1 MESPVHRAFRS
12 PREGIGTQIAQDGFD
27 RVIDHF
33 LQSTMALHAIEE
45 ADFVILGFADARMN
59 SDIYIQPREELLWI
73 YACDEQSSETHMTV
87 FVKNVQ
93 AFELLRFAVCT
104 A

>member
-12 PREGIGTQIAQDGFD
+12 LDEGIGTQIAQDGFD

-59 SDIYIQPREELLWI
+59 SDIHIQPREELLWI
-73 YACDEQSSETHMTV
+73 YACDE
-87 FVKNVQ
+87 
-93 AFELLRFAVCT
+93 
-104 A
+104 

>member
-1 MESPVHRAFRS
+1 
-12 PREGIGTQIAQDGFD
+12 
-27 RVIDHF
+27 
-33 LQSTMALHAIEE
+33 MALHAIEE